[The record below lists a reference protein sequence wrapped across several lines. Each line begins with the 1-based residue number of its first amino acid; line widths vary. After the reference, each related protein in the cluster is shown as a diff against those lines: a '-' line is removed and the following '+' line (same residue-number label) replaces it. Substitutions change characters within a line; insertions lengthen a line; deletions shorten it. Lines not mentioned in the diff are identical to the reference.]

1 MEKKHRAPGTM
12 QLGDA
17 NKQGG
22 RGGVRSFGHMSIRS
36 WSGLCSLRGT
46 WCMFFYRS
54 THVGPYNSAFFL

>member
-22 RGGVRSFGHMSIRS
+22 RGWGGAQV
-36 WSGLCSLRGT
+36 WS
-46 WCMFFYRS
+46 Y
-54 THVGPYNSAFFL
+54 VN